1 MLVEIARQGPG
12 ERAAPRPGIKLR
24 CGGLNAAAFPGV
36 EQVAFVIA
44 CCRDKG
50 VPLKATA
57 GLHHPLH
64 HHDANLQTKMHGFL
78 NVFVAGVLA
87 NARGLPES
95 EIRQI
100 LEDERSDG
108 FRFGPERLQWRD
120 VAASIDEI
128 AHARREWI
136 ISFGSCSFDEPRDDL
151 RALGLL

>member
-1 MLVEIARQGPG
+1 MASRYSDVLSPASGRHPAEASRRSPWIRRWAWLGIA
-12 ERAAPRPGIKLR
+12 A
-24 CGGLNAAAFPGV
+24 
-36 EQVAFVIA
+36 QV
-44 CCRDKG
+44 
-50 VPLKATA
+50 
-57 GLHHPLH
+57 
-64 HHDANLQTKMHGFL
+64 
-78 NVFVAGVLA
+78 VFVAGVLA

-100 LEDERSDG
+100 LEDERSDS
-108 FRFGPERLQWRD
+108 FRFGPEHLQWRD